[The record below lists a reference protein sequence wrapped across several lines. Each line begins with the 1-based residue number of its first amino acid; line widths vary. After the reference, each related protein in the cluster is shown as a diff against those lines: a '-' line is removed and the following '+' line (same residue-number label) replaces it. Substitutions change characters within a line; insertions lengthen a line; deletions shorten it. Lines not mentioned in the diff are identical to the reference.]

1 MIVVKLGL
9 LSEWIAV
16 YQILKILETAPE
28 GLTTNQLSERIG
40 LRSDNV
46 SSKMSKLFAY
56 GLIGRLKEKNER
68 GRTETRWLIRS
79 SRASNEPSN

>member
-56 GLIGRLKEKNER
+56 GLIGRLKAKNER

>member
-1 MIVVKLGL
+1 M
-9 LSEWIAV
+9 IAV

-56 GLIGRLKEKNER
+56 GLIGRLKAKNER

>member
-1 MIVVKLGL
+1 M
-9 LSEWIAV
+9 IAV

-40 LRSDNV
+40 LRSNNV

-56 GLIGRLKEKNER
+56 GLIGRLKTKDER
-68 GRTETRWLIRS
+68 GRTETRWLIRP
-79 SRASNEPSN
+79 SRASNEPSV